1 MVGAGT
7 ASSETIHRAPA
18 DYDELTRQY
27 GAELRSLVRSQLGY
41 RAGPEDVDDVL
52 QYILTQF
59 LVTDVIAQYE
69 PGHLSDYT
77 GSPASFKAF
86 IKAKA
91 VLYCRGRRE
100 RLGKDAARELRI
112 ADAPVGDGTDRWID
126 QFGGAAA
133 WDDYA
138 GLSDEDA
145 YERLRSYLAARPPGP
160 GQVSLVSL
168 LDGLAARVDSGEP
181 IGPEAIRKEFG
192 LSRAETA
199 SYMKRLRA
207 ELKEAARRDTYEV
220 GGMVLTAIQVRAGID
235 ALVAYNGHHV
245 FPAFKVAGHPLQ
257 HAGRTWYIKC
267 AKDEIKAFPELK
279 QAPGGHFAGGHGNA
293 VKAALVHR
301 LERMLGGPVEGQESS
316 VPAGPDAWRR
326 VAQALRRLPGSSPD
340 GIEFIMELA
349 RQVFQAAS

>member
-1 MVGAGT
+1 MVGVGS
-7 ASSETIHRAPA
+7 ASSDIAHRAPA
-18 DYDELTRQY
+18 DYDELTRLY
-27 GAELRSLVRSQLGY
+27 GAELRSLVRGQLGF

-59 LVTDVIAQYE
+59 LVTDVISQYQ

-77 GSPASFKAF
+77 GSPATFKAF

-91 VLYCRGRRE
+91 VLYCKGKRE
-100 RLGKDAARELRI
+100 KLTRDEARELKI

-138 GLSDEDA
+138 VLSDGDA
-145 YERLRSYLAARPPGP
+145 FERLRSFLAARPSGP
-160 GQVSLVSL
+160 GEVSLVDL
-168 LDGLAARVDSGEP
+168 LDSLAARVDSGDP

-192 LSRAETA
+192 LTRADTA
-199 SYMKRLRA
+199 SYMQRFRA

-220 GGMVLTAIQVRAGID
+220 GGMVLTAPQVRAAID
-235 ALVAYNGHHV
+235 ALIAYNGHHV

-257 HAGRTWYIKC
+257 HAGKTWYIKF
-267 AKDEIKAFPELK
+267 AKDEIRQFPELK

-316 VPAGPDAWRR
+316 VPPGPDAWRR
-326 VAQALRRLPGSSPD
+326 VQHALRKLPGSTPD

-349 RQVFQAAS
+349 RQVFQDAA